1 MSGVAP
7 GSPAERGGLREGD
20 VMVRFGDA
28 DIATVT
34 DFAQV
39 LGRHK
44 AGDKVEIVIER
55 DGKTE
60 TVFVIL
66 DPPRK

>member
-1 MSGVAP
+1 M
-7 GSPAERGGLREGD
+7 L
-20 VMVRFGDA
+20 RFGDA

-39 LGRHK
+39 LGRYK

-60 TVFVIL
+60 KVFVIL